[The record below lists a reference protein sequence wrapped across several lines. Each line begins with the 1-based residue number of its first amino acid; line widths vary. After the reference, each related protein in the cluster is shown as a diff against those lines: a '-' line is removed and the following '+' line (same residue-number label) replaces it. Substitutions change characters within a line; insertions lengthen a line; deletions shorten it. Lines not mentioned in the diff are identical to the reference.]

1 MNRFEFVSPKTAAE
15 AVGLLG
21 GGAVA
26 KAGGTDLVAR
36 IKDRLLEPAK
46 LVNLLNVADLK
57 KLSADDGGLKCGA
70 LVTLSE
76 LAAHP
81 SARKMYA
88 ALANAAGEAATPQIR
103 NVATVGGNLC
113 QRPRCWYYRSAEHSC
128 VKKGGTGCP
137 ALDGENQY
145 HAIFDNG
152 KCAAVEA
159 SNLAPAL
166 IALEGK
172 ITIRGKGGEKTVGA
186 EEFYAVDDVTKET
199 ILGENEVVTGIE
211 AASGWKS
218 AYLELRERQSFDWPL
233 VAVAVAV
240 KGAGKVEAAR
250 IVLGAVSPAPMR
262 AAKAEKAL
270 VGAGLKDE
278 AAIAKVA
285 AAAVEGAKPLGRN
298 GYKVTMLKAMVARA
312 IAAVV

>member
-1 MNRFEFVSPKTAAE
+1 MNRFEYVSPKTAAE

-21 GGAVA
+21 GGAMA
-26 KAGGTDLVAR
+26 KAGGTDLIAR
-36 IKDRLLEPAK
+36 MKDRLIEPGK
-46 LVNLLNVADLK
+46 LVNLLNVAELK
-57 KLSADDGGLKCGA
+57 KLSADDGGFKSGA

-76 LAAHP
+76 VAAHP
-81 SARKMYA
+81 SVRKLYA
-88 ALANAAGEAATPQIR
+88 ALAMAAGEAATPQVR

-113 QRPRCWYYRSAEHSC
+113 QRPRCWYYRSAEHDC
-128 VKKGGTGCP
+128 LKKGGKGCP
-137 ALDGENQY
+137 ALEGENQY

-152 KCAAVEA
+152 KCAAVEP

-172 ITIRGKGGEKTVGA
+172 VTIRGKGGEKTVGA
-186 EEFYAVDDVTKET
+186 EEFYVVNDVTKET
-199 ILGENEVVTGIE
+199 ILGENEIVTAVE
-211 AASGWKS
+211 AAAGWKS
-218 AYLELRERQSFDWPL
+218 AYLEVRERQSFDWPL

-240 KGAGKVEAAR
+240 KGSAKVEAAR

-262 AAKAEKAL
+262 AEKAEKAL
-270 VGAGLKDE
+270 VGVALKDE